1 MAKRQSKS
9 EKEQSRKSPRL
20 EKIDKVKEIQEVEE
34 GDEVEEVD
42 ELRQLIAASIFGRPT
57 FTHLTAVNYVV
68 AMRSAP
74 VPVEDDMVNYVHSV
88 HPEAKAAVLANTWRR
103 LKEYFSSENKD
114 KLNHLTPMMDIP
126 AMVAAFAGTA
136 VGTADI
142 PNLRLPHAQLLPT
155 KSKAPQAPQQPQEPQ
170 EVSCVLTSSISAG
183 SSSRGSSSARTTG
196 SRSNRSSNGK
206 LTASALL
213 CLLTDFAENFKK
225 FTGKPWVLYSGT
237 VVDDVLAAWAQKLA
251 SEQSAELELHSFV
264 IEDVEEV
271 LMAFEDEAD
280 KAEIRAILE
289 ARPGELLQELNDSER
304 AYLALFAKDP
314 KEVGKLLDKSW
325 KDISLDPQENNPD
338 DDFRRLVHHWMNHLY
353 LVYRKW
359 NHQLPTAESEHWFH
373 NMLWGPLALI
383 FDADDALQYKHAE
396 YNSTSSALR
405 RNINRK
411 RGERQAVGRKAN
423 GMILGTSTGLE
434 ICVLETAK
442 KDDGPR
448 STKALGDTL
457 EIAKFAKD
465 MVDVMRAK
473 VPEATH
479 HQLVA
484 YCIRLV
490 AGSMHLYTFQQRSGR
505 FDQLFYETSVA
516 FPPKWDAFTA
526 EEITTVIGQVM
537 ALRKELV
544 SYNNKL
550 AIWKKGHSAAKVSI
564 KPVIPTLSTPASTP
578 KNGPASV

>member
-1 MAKRQSKS
+1 
-9 EKEQSRKSPRL
+9 
-20 EKIDKVKEIQEVEE
+20 
-34 GDEVEEVD
+34 
-42 ELRQLIAASIFGRPT
+42 
-57 FTHLTAVNYVV
+57 
-68 AMRSAP
+68 
-74 VPVEDDMVNYVHSV
+74 
-88 HPEAKAAVLANTWRR
+88 
-103 LKEYFSSENKD
+103 
-114 KLNHLTPMMDIP
+114 
-126 AMVAAFAGTA
+126 
-136 VGTADI
+136 
-142 PNLRLPHAQLLPT
+142 
-155 KSKAPQAPQQPQEPQ
+155 
-170 EVSCVLTSSISAG
+170 
-183 SSSRGSSSARTTG
+183 
-196 SRSNRSSNGK
+196 
-206 LTASALL
+206 
-213 CLLTDFAENFKK
+213 
-225 FTGKPWVLYSGT
+225 
-237 VVDDVLAAWAQKLA
+237 
-251 SEQSAELELHSFV
+251 
-264 IEDVEEV
+264 
-271 LMAFEDEAD
+271 MAFEDEAD
-280 KAEIRAILE
+280 MAEIRAVLE

-325 KDISLDPQENNPD
+325 TDISLDPQENNPD

-353 LVYRKW
+353 LVYRKR
-359 NHQLPTAESEHWFH
+359 NHQLPTAESEPVFLIEPDFGLITRFVNSIYMRLVRLNELSSWPFRFDKKHWSERWFH

-383 FDADDALQYKHAE
+383 FDAEEALQYKHAE

-405 RNINRK
+405 RNIDRK
-411 RGERQAVGRKAN
+411 RGERQAVGRKAD
-423 GMILGTSTGLE
+423 GMIFGTSTGLE

-457 EIAKFAKD
+457 KIAKFAKD

-484 YCIRLV
+484 YCIRLA
-490 AGSMHLYTFQQRSGR
+490 AGSMHLYTFQQRNGR

-516 FPPKWDAFTA
+516 FPPKWDALTA

-537 ALRKELV
+537 ALHKELV

-550 AIWKKGHSAAKVSI
+550 AIWKKGHRAAKVSI